1 VNLNLIE
8 TKIHLNVIVKMVIMK
23 ILNKIKKIVF
33 NVTINVYGVAKIQII
48 VLLVQLIHL
57 EIYQIIVIVKKVIL
71 KI

>member
-33 NVTINVYGVAKIQII
+33 NVTTNVNCVAKIQII
-48 VLLVQLIHL
+48 VLFVQLIHL
-57 EIYQIIVIVKKVIL
+57 EIYQIIVIVKTVIL
-71 KI
+71 KS